1 MAEAGPTA
9 GADDSKSHAEDP
21 KHDTRNHHNTRNP
34 IEHRARWATIKML
47 PLARLTAA
55 LTGVGMIIGLVFGL
69 VSAYGAD
76 EPTAAPPSQ
85 TGAGNVNCTGDSA
98 CGDIEL
104 HISQVQDVVQTAAA
118 SAGTNDAV
126 FKNNLRAAPDA
137 VKPPEGSGPYPFA
150 VVDTEELGLF
160 ARTTNAMSGVR
171 VGNAGNRA
179 LVWAN
184 CLTRSDFTPSG
195 VTGENNVG
203 PLWVQ
208 VRWKHLEGGQ
218 VRGLSE
224 PNENQIAWMY
234 RGDLEPVGHNGDIP
248 RC

>member
-1 MAEAGPTA
+1 MAEAGSTA
-9 GADDSKSHAEDP
+9 GADDSESHVQDP
-21 KHDTRNHHNTRNP
+21 NRDTRNP
-34 IEHRARWATIKML
+34 IEHRALWATIKML
-47 PLARLTAA
+47 PLARLTVA
-55 LTGVGMIIGLVFGL
+55 LTGIGMIIGLVFGL
-69 VSAYGAD
+69 VSACGAD
-76 EPTAAPPSQ
+76 EPTAATPSQ
-85 TGAGNVNCTGDSA
+85 AGTGNVNCTGDSA

-104 HISQVQDVVQTAAA
+104 NISQVQDAVQTAAA
-118 SAGTNDAV
+118 TAGNDDV
-126 FKNNLRAAPDA
+126 EFKKNLRAAPDA
-137 VKPPEGSGPYPFA
+137 AKPPEGSGPYPFV

-160 ARTTNAMSGVR
+160 ARTTNTMNGVR

-224 PNENQIAWMY
+224 PNENQTAWMY
-234 RGDLEPVGHNGDIP
+234 RGGLEPVGHNGDIP